1 MSWRG
6 DRTSA
11 IDLFPQPGE
20 HAKVDPTMSK
30 LTQYA
35 PRDAREPQGFIRGIT
50 SLADNQ
56 LHALQNPFALDGRVS
71 CYPASARGFS
81 VANCY
86 LLTQPDA
93 AMLIDTGF
101 GKDEL
106 AIQTQIESLIAPAK
120 PLSMFPL
127 RLNEFMSINNVESFA
142 AHFNVETCYT
152 SNVDAALWFDFGA
165 KVEGRDILKSMK
177 VTAVTR
183 VDTIQLGKGGRAIDV
198 MQAPIRLIATRW
210 LYDRATR
217 TLFSSDMFTHVWR
230 DTSTEAWIVTETDND
245 STSMCDIR
253 SFMLNTRYWWLE
265 GAPTD
270 SIRRGMGNVFDKY
283 DIETIAPGY
292 GCILRGRNVV
302 SRHYA
307 MLDEFLKTC
316 DKSVAVSR
324 YINRDEER

>member
-1 MSWRG
+1 MS
-6 DRTSA
+6 T
-11 IDLFPQPGE
+11 
-20 HAKVDPTMSK
+20 

-35 PRDAREPQGFIRGIT
+35 PQQTGEPQCFTGGIA
-50 SLADNQ
+50 SLADGR
-56 LHALQNPFALDGRVS
+56 LYALQNSFALDGRVS
-71 CYPASARGFS
+71 SYPASARGFS
-81 VANCY
+81 VANSY
-86 LLTQPDA
+86 LLTQSDA

-101 GKDEL
+101 GKDEPVIR
-106 AIQTQIESLIAPAK
+106 AQIESLIAPGL

-142 AHFNVETCYT
+142 GHFNVETCYT
-152 SNVDAALWFDFGA
+152 SNIDAALWFDFGA
-165 KVEGRDILKSMK
+165 KAEGRDILKSMK

-183 VDTIQLGKGGRAIDV
+183 ADTIELGNGGRAIDV

-230 DTSTEAWIVTETDND
+230 GTRNGPWVVTDTDND
-245 STSMCDIR
+245 STSLRDVR

-270 SIRRGMGNVFDKY
+270 SIRRGIGNVFDKY

-292 GCILRGRNVV
+292 GCILRGRKVV
-302 SRHYA
+302 ARHYR
-307 MLDEFLKTC
+307 MLDEFLKAC
-316 DKSVAVSR
+316 DKSVTVSR
-324 YINRDEER
+324 YVTRDEER

>member
-1 MSWRG
+1 MSVV
-6 DRTSA
+6 T
-11 IDLFPQPGE
+11 P
-20 HAKVDPTMSK
+20 
-30 LTQYA
+30 YA
-35 PRDAREPQGFIRGIT
+35 PQATSRQVREPRSFNGGIAA
-50 SLADNQ
+50 LADGK
-56 LHALQNPFALDGRVS
+56 LYALQNPFALDGRVS
-71 CYPASARGFS
+71 SYPASARGFS
-81 VANCY
+81 VANSY

-101 GKDEL
+101 GKDEPVIR
-106 AIQTQIESLIAPAK
+106 AQIESLIAPGL

-142 AHFNVETCYT
+142 GHFNLETCYA
-152 SNVDAALWFDFGA
+152 SNIDAALWFDFGA
-165 KVEGRDILKSMK
+165 KADGRDILKSMK

-183 VDTIQLGKGGRAIDV
+183 ADTIELGKGGRAIDV

-217 TLFSSDMFTHVWR
+217 TLFASDMFTHVWR
-230 DTSTEAWIVTETDND
+230 DTETGPWIVQDTDKNSTDND
-245 STSMCDIR
+245 STSPRDVR

-270 SIRRGMGNVFDKY
+270 SIRRGIGDVFDKY

-292 GCILRGRNVV
+292 GCILSGRTVV
-302 SRHYA
+302 ARHYR
-307 MLDEFLKTC
+307 MLDDFLKAC

-324 YINRDEER
+324 YVTRDEER

>member
-1 MSWRG
+1 MS
-6 DRTSA
+6 
-11 IDLFPQPGE
+11 I
-20 HAKVDPTMSK
+20 
-30 LTQYA
+30 LTQNV
-35 PRDAREPQGFIRGIT
+35 PGDAREQRGFAGGIA

-71 CYPASARGFS
+71 SYPASARGFS

-86 LLTQPDA
+86 LLTEADA

-101 GKDEL
+101 GKDEPVIR
-106 AIQTQIESLIAPAK
+106 AQIESLIAPGL

-152 SNVDAALWFDFGA
+152 SNIDAALWFDFGA
-165 KVEGRDILKSMK
+165 KAEGRDILKSMK
-177 VTAVTR
+177 VTAVAR
-183 VDTIQLGKGGRAIDV
+183 ADTIRLGKGDRVIEV

-210 LYDRATR
+210 LYDRVTR
-217 TLFSSDMFTHVWR
+217 TLFSSDIFSHVWR
-230 DTSTEAWIVTETDND
+230 DTPTETWIVTETDND
-245 STSMCDIR
+245 STSMRDIR

-270 SIRRGMGNVFDKY
+270 SIRRRIGNVFDKY

-292 GCILRGRNVV
+292 GCILRGRNMVA
-302 SRHYA
+302 RHYR
-307 MLDEFLKTC
+307 MLDEFLKAC

-324 YINRDEER
+324 YVSRDEER